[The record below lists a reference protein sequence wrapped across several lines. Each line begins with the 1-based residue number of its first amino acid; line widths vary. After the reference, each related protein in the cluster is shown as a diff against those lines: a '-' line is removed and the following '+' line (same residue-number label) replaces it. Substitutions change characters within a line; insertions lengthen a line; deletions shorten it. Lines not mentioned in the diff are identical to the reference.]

1 MLKINYGLKLRQRT
15 GFLESLFMLMG
26 KSHLPVPDYRRLCR
40 RQKSLPVD
48 IGNRLARGENL
59 SVGIDSTGL
68 KVYGEGEWKAR
79 KHGYLK
85 HFTWQKLQL
94 CMDLDTQEILR
105 AELTGND
112 EDDASVGTKIL
123 KGKTIHI
130 DRFIA
135 DEAYDKFGFRE
146 ILGSDILQIIP
157 PLKNAVIQKVPE
169 RNLCPII

>member
-1 MLKINYGLKLRQRT
+1 M
-15 GFLESLFMLMG
+15 
-26 KSHLPVPDYRRLCR
+26 
-40 RQKSLPVD
+40 
-48 IGNRLARGENL
+48 
-59 SVGIDSTGL
+59 GIDSTGL

-79 KHGYLK
+79 KQGYLK
-85 HFTWQKLQL
+85 RRTWQKLQL

-105 AELTGND
+105 AELTGNE
-112 EDDASVGTKIL
+112 EDDASVGTKML

-157 PLKNAVIQKVPE
+157 PLKNAVIQKSSFESQSFIALGSFLTLKYCYLLRDCLFLMPVYHV
-169 RNLCPII
+169 